1 MKHTGSKILLAILVC
16 CFAFSSLADSD
27 DEAFKLF
34 QAGESAYQDGH
45 LNRAKRLLTEATTLN
60 NYDGSLTINK
70 TYRFRR
76 IPIGRNIRV
85 EETLKGDAVQY
96 TPNKLL
102 KKLTEQLQA
111 RAERKRLFDKSK
123 KTPLIRITSELL
135 DEDYDG
141 LFQAEEDLTLK
152 ITLTNHGDGNAEN
165 IRVKLSN
172 EADVS
177 ALSSNWRIVN
187 IPPSEQTSHEIS
199 FSLAR
204 DFNRDELEIK
214 VTTDEQDG
222 YSADSVNI
230 SYNVVPWTAPKLQLV
245 ASLHQPDLI
254 AGTTTT
260 LEYFLENTGNY
271 PVRKLSVTSELSH
284 PGLTI
289 LEQQWPETYQ
299 LIQPNSPKQLIL
311 RVKAS
316 PGFDT
321 RQQTQ
326 INFLINDNVYREQ
339 PSQYMA
345 LAKFE
350 KRVLPGAIR
359 YQFGNKALQMAK
371 RAQPITIKDGFAP
384 LLSDNPTKQPN
395 SYALVI
401 GNRDYTELDLPVPYA
416 INDAKLMQQ
425 VFKKVVGIPAEQ
437 ILQLNNAT
445 LAEFGIMFGTEG
457 YPGRLQTLVNNHS
470 QDVGTLYVYYSG
482 HGIPAKNRNWS
493 AYLMPSDGNADY
505 IEHSGYALDK
515 LYKQLAL
522 VEADNIVVFLDA
534 CFSGQSP
541 QGSLFPNTSPG
552 ILKLPVLPNI
562 ENDSRISVLSAAG
575 ADDMGLWLDQAEQGL
590 FTTYLARGLSGD
602 ADDDNK
608 QLSLQELYYYV
619 KQKVGSAADRMSRSQ
634 TPTLS
639 NTKTIQL
646 INYGY

>member
-1 MKHTGSKILLAILVC
+1 
-16 CFAFSSLADSD
+16 
-27 DEAFKLF
+27 
-34 QAGESAYQDGH
+34 
-45 LNRAKRLLTEATTLN
+45 
-60 NYDGSLTINK
+60 
-70 TYRFRR
+70 
-76 IPIGRNIRV
+76 
-85 EETLKGDAVQY
+85 
-96 TPNKLL
+96 
-102 KKLTEQLQA
+102 
-111 RAERKRLFDKSK
+111 
-123 KTPLIRITSELL
+123 
-135 DEDYDG
+135 
-141 LFQAEEDLTLK
+141 
-152 ITLTNHGDGNAEN
+152 
-165 IRVKLSN
+165 
-172 EADVS
+172 
-177 ALSSNWRIVN
+177 
-187 IPPSEQTSHEIS
+187 
-199 FSLAR
+199 LAR

-222 YSADSVNI
+222 YSADSLNI

-326 INFLINDNVYREQ
+326 INFLVNDNVFSEQ

-359 YQFGNKALQMAK
+359 YQFGNKALQIAK
-371 RAQPITIKDGFAP
+371 RAQPVSIKDGFAP